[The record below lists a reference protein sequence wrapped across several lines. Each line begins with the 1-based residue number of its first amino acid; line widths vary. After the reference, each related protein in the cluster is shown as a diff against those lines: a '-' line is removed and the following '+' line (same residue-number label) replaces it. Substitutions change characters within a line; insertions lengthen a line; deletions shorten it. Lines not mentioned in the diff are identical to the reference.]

1 MAVKTARPSSLLSP
15 LKTGDIVDDGLRAHC
30 AQSGFLMRNDPCT
43 LVSMSL
49 LSVQHLSLTLQDH
62 TILNDV
68 SFDVAEGEI
77 VGLIGPNGSGKTT
90 LFNVLSGFLMATSG
104 SVAFRSNDITKLS
117 PSKRARLGIGRVFQN
132 FGIFRE
138 MTLEEN
144 VLVALEA
151 LPKDQRK
158 ALGSLREAARGTLD
172 MVGLTDHAK
181 KKAGSLSGGQMR
193 LLEIARTLKS
203 GKELFLLDE
212 PTAGVSPKMTQ
223 QVADLIKELKK
234 DGKTVVII
242 EHDLPFI
249 SRICDRVIVMD
260 VGKVVLS
267 GKPDEIKKSKELQT
281 LYFGADP
288 TQ

>member
-1 MAVKTARPSSLLSP
+1 VQSLL
-15 LKTGDIVDDGLRAHC
+15 A
-30 AQSGFLMRNDPCT
+30 
-43 LVSMSL
+43 VS
-49 LSVQHLSLTLQDH
+49 HLSLTIQGQQ
-62 TILNDV
+62 ILR
-68 SFDVAEGEI
+68 DVAFHVDEGEI
-77 VGLIGPNGSGKTT
+77 IGVIGPNGSGKTT
-90 LFNVLSGFLMATSG
+90 LFNVLSGFLKPTTG
-104 SVAFRSNDITKLS
+104 TVKFRNEEITNVS
-117 PSKRARLGIGRVFQN
+117 PSVRAQKGIGRVFQN

-151 LPKDQRK
+151 LPKEQRK
-158 ALGSLREAARGTLD
+158 QLGNLREVVKGTLD
-172 MVGLTDHAK
+172 MVGLSHFAK

-223 QVADLIKELKK
+223 QVADLITQLKA
-234 DGKTVVII
+234 DGKTVLIV

-260 VGKVVLS
+260 VGRIVLT
-267 GKPDEIKKSKELQT
+267 GAPAEVKKSKELQEI
-281 LYFGADP
+281 YFGADP
-288 TQ
+288 TT

>member
-1 MAVKTARPSSLLSP
+1 
-15 LKTGDIVDDGLRAHC
+15 
-30 AQSGFLMRNDPCT
+30 
-43 LVSMSL
+43 MSL
-49 LSVQHLSLTLQDH
+49 LSIKHLTLTLEDH
-62 TILNDV
+62 TILQSV
-68 SFDVAEGEI
+68 SFDIAEGEV

-90 LFNVLSGFLMATSG
+90 LFNVLSGFLQPTSG
-104 SVAFRSNDITKLS
+104 TVTFRNTDITRTS
-117 PSKRARLGIGRVFQN
+117 PSKRAQLGIGRVFQN

-151 LPKDQRK
+151 LPREQRK
-158 ALGSLREAARGTLD
+158 QLGDLKKLTHDTLK
-172 MVGLTDHAK
+172 MVGLEHSAK

-212 PTAGVSPKMTQ
+212 PTAGVSPKMTS
-223 QVADLIKELKK
+223 QVADLIGELKRE
-234 DGKTVVII
+234 GKTVIII

-260 VGKVVLS
+260 VGKIVLS
-267 GKPDEIKKSKELQT
+267 GTPKEVKESKQLQE
-281 LYFGADP
+281 LYFGEVFVDAH
-288 TQ
+288 